1 MENEGLPVFI
11 SVIIAAVLVGVLVV
25 AGILLHAFLTMPP
38 PTA

>member
-11 SVIIAAVLVGVLVV
+11 SALIAAVVLGVLVI

-38 PTA
+38 PAS